1 MLLVEVC
8 QAVHGRSS
16 GIVGL
21 APMNDVFDA
30 PARRSPQ
37 FRAMLIATDAMDANE
52 RTPAGM
58 FSDDERALLDLPAFA
73 SLATLLPDGTPLLTV
88 MWYRQ
93 EGDTLQMITP
103 AASRKARNM
112 AKDGR
117 AAIVVTD
124 PDNGY
129 AYVEMRGR
137 IELSNDP
144 DANREALRAIAT
156 RYIGAERAEP
166 YVSGRD
172 MSQRVLITFRPEHV
186 HGHFERKP

>member
-1 MLLVEVC
+1 MLT
-8 QAVHGRSS
+8 
-16 GIVGL
+16 
-21 APMNDVFDA
+21 
-30 PARRSPQ
+30 
-37 FRAMLIATDAMDANE
+37 ATDAIDANE

-73 SLATLLPDGTPLLTV
+73 SLATLLPDGTPQLTV
-88 MWYRQ
+88 MWYRRVD
-93 EGDTLQMITP
+93 DTLQMITP

-144 DANREALRAIAT
+144 GANRDALRAIAT
-156 RYIGAERAEP
+156 RYIGADRAEP
-166 YVSGRD
+166 YVADRD
-172 MSQRVLITFRPEHV
+172 MSQRVLITFHPEHV
-186 HGHFERKP
+186 HGHFAQKP